1 MSSSKD
7 ATRRFQ
13 HLFACCRASL
23 DFGNCLDARLCS
35 LCHSR
40 KAFVGISAIRWERL
54 RHAKTDVEEMRTV
67 TMRTIQQLG
76 FLCKLLEE
84 GTLPVAKT
92 PQPCTRND
100 TFEPQAPTRGDLVY
114 KSLASP
120 GNPSYLL
127 YCLSSGVTKR
137 VHFLGLMNSASV
149 PVNSI

>member
-35 LCHSR
+35 LCRSR
-40 KAFVGISAIRWERL
+40 NAFVGISAIRWERL

-84 GTLPVAKT
+84 GTVRVAKT
-92 PQPCTRND
+92 H
-100 TFEPQAPTRGDLVY
+100 
-114 KSLASP
+114 
-120 GNPSYLL
+120 NPVPETT
-127 YCLSSGVTKR
+127 LSNPKR
-137 VHFLGLMNSASV
+137 PREGT
-149 PVNSI
+149 